1 MMDEETWLNAK
12 KALNLGFVDGIL
24 FAKNEPQK
32 KPESE
37 PEEEPEQDTP
47 EEDTPN
53 EEEDDKPKEKNLT
66 AMSYSS
72 AKTMDSLMQKLSTL
86 YKPVKGT
93 PIDQLEKR
101 LKLLK
106 H

>member
-12 KALNLGFVDGIL
+12 KAEQLGFVDGIL

-37 PEEEPEQDTP
+37 PEEESEKDTP
-47 EEDTPN
+47 EENTP
-53 EEEDDKPKEKNLT
+53 EEEEEPKEKNLT

-72 AKTMDSLMQKLSTL
+72 AKTMDSLMQKLSAM
-86 YKPVKGT
+86 YKPQKGT
-93 PIDQLEKR
+93 QIDQLEKR